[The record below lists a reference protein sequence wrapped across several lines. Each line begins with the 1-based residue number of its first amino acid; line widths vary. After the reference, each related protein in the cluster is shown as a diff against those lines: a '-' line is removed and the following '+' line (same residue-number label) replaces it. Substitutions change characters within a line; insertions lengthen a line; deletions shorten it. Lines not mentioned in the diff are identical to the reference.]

1 MSTPEPDEL
10 ERLREALASLPPES
24 DTVTSVDT
32 GRIFDALHG
41 KLSAAER
48 EAIVDATVD
57 DSDAAEAWRL
67 AVELAP
73 PQPAVTESSRGLP
86 WTWIGIAAVLVLA
99 MGAVWLQFGLRRE
112 GQAPI
117 YRSVDTRSIASLLPP
132 GAPLPRQA
140 PVLQWTAIEGA
151 RYRVRVLT
159 GNLDPLDEATGLA
172 SAEYTLPPS
181 VVSRV
186 PAGSVIFWQ
195 VEADV
200 PGEASVVSPTFSSR
214 LQ

>member
-1 MSTPEPDEL
+1 MSTQEPDEL
-10 ERLREALASLPPES
+10 ERLRAALASLAPES
-24 DTVTSVDT
+24 DSATTVDT

-48 EAIVDATVD
+48 AAIVDATVD

-73 PQPAVTESSRGLP
+73 PRAAAVESARGLP

-99 MGAVWLQFGLRRE
+99 TGAGWLQFALRQE
-112 GQAPI
+112 GQPPI
-117 YRSVDTRSIASLLPP
+117 YRSVDTRSIASLLP
-132 GAPLPRQA
+132 ADVPLPRQA
-140 PVLQWTAIEGA
+140 PVLRWTAIEGA
-151 RYRVRVLT
+151 RYRIRVLT
-159 GNLDPLDEATGLA
+159 EGLDPLDEATGLTI
-172 SAEYTLPPS
+172 AEYTLPPL
-181 VVSRV
+181 VVSRL
-186 PAGSVIFWQ
+186 PPGSLVLWQ